1 MVPLQ
6 LVDALEWCSELGV
19 SHISA
24 FAFGVENFKR
34 TAEEIETIMQLAE
47 EKLRALAQVGF
58 SVSQPV
64 IGDDCT

>member
-1 MVPLQ
+1 MPLQ

-47 EKLRALAQVGF
+47 EKLRALAQVLS
-58 SVSQPV
+58 SVSEQV
-64 IGDDCT
+64 VGDNCT